1 MKTNQEEWG
10 DRGECQRGGAW
21 ASGVTTIIGG
31 DASEQPHLLEETGIL
46 MEASYPFIFP
56 FSQIPQWPCLKIN
69 VTLGPDSE
77 RK

>member
-1 MKTNQEEWG
+1 MG
-10 DRGECQRGGAW
+10 GGCQRGGGW

-46 MEASYPFIFP
+46 MEPSYPFMCL
-56 FSQIPQWPCLKIN
+56 FSQIPQRPCLKIN
-69 VTLGPDSE
+69 VTLGPVSK